1 VPALFVDWLRDFS
14 QPLRTDIMTLLAN
27 RHALAIA
34 AMTLLTAPLAASA
47 DDAATMDACIQ
58 TFVAASLPKGQPVR
72 ILTSGPTPRAL
83 GAPGREYKIVL
94 TATGTST
101 GKQLA
106 KATCTV
112 DRNRAVMAMNG
123 KLVRVRTADAV
134 VPAAEQSAAR

>member
-1 VPALFVDWLRDFS
+1 VRAPFVHWLRDFS
-14 QPLRTDIMTLLAN
+14 QPPRTDIMTLLSN
-27 RHALAIA
+27 RLAHAVA

-58 TFVAASLPKGQPVR
+58 TFVASSLPKDQPVR
-72 ILTSGPTPRAL
+72 ILKSGPTPRAL

-123 KLVRVRTADAV
+123 KRIKVRTADTEV
-134 VPAAEQSAAR
+134 RAAEQSAAR

>member
-1 VPALFVDWLRDFS
+1 VRALFVDWLRDFS
-14 QPLRTDIMTLLAN
+14 QPLRIDIMTLLIN
-27 RHALAIA
+27 RLAPAIA
-34 AMTLLTAPLAASA
+34 AMTLVTAPLTASA

-58 TFVAASLPKGQPVR
+58 TFVAASLPKDQPVR

-83 GAPGREYKIVL
+83 GRDYKIIL
-94 TATGTST
+94 TATGTTS

-112 DRNRAVMAMNG
+112 DRGRAVMAMNG
-123 KLVRVRTADAV
+123 KLVRVRTADAA